1 MSGQIK
7 NIIFDFGGVI
17 IDISHSNV
25 EKAFRNLGA
34 HNFEELFSKAIQS
47 ELFQKLETGQITD
60 SEFRDTLRT
69 LTGIDVSDEI
79 LDDTWNQIIGDYH
92 PPRIDLLRTIRQH
105 YRLYILSNTN
115 HIHFEFYIRK
125 FREEFGYDFVSLF
138 EKTYWSFE
146 IGCRKPD
153 DSPYLHVLNENRLNP
168 EETLFID
175 DSIQNIK
182 TAQKLNIRTIHLNQ
196 ETDVTDL
203 FENGRVIEKIIE

>member
-17 IDISHSNV
+17 INISHRNV
-25 EKAFRNLGA
+25 ENAFRNLEV
-34 HNFEELFSKAIQS
+34 HNFEELFNKAIQS

-60 SEFRDTLRT
+60 NEFRDTLRT
-69 LTGIDVSDEI
+69 LTGIDVPDEK
-79 LDDTWNQIIGDYH
+79 LDDTWNQIIGDYR
-92 PPRIDLLRTIRQH
+92 PQRIDLLKTIRQN
-105 YRLYILSNTN
+105 YRLYLLSNTN

-125 FREEFGYDFVSLF
+125 FKNEFGSDFVSLF
-138 EKTYWSFE
+138 EKTYWSFK

-153 DSPYLHVLNENRLNP
+153 DSPYLHVLNENSLNP

-203 FENGRVIEKIIE
+203 FENGFLIEKFLD